1 MRKTFKVICLIFLGV
16 IFLSVSSYVF
26 GKTYVWT
33 DKNGNTQFTDN
44 PPPPSQVMKPQRR
57 NLPPKEYQKIKRKK
71 VESPTVELYI
81 TSWCPYCKKAMEYFD
96 SKDIRYKVYDIEK
109 DKQAAIRKKVLDKQ
123 NGVPFAIVNGQGIH
137 GYVPELYAEALKKK

>member
-1 MRKTFKVICLIFLGV
+1 MRFKLITLLLLFSTKFMWAQIDNNYLKVGETAP
-16 IFLSVSSYVF
+16 IITGTDQFGSKISS
-26 GKTYVWT
+26 KEIL
-33 DKNGNTQFTDN
+33 KNNEILLLFYRGN
-44 PPPPSQVMKPQRR
+44 
-57 NLPPKEYQKIKRKK
+57 
-71 VESPTVELYI
+71 
-81 TSWCPYCKKAMEYFD
+81 WCPYCKKAMEYFD